1 MSDDRRYKQRGYKD
15 YEDGSRGSSP
25 GGQGLPRMPVITTYK
40 ETVRCDECGADLS
53 TLFEV
58 SRDTVCPK
66 CQAAMHTCRNCHNF
80 DPSARWECT
89 QPIKERVTKK
99 NTANACMLF
108 KVRTIRVKD
117 LGSGPVAPSTPQDA
131 RKALEDLFKK

>member
-1 MSDDRRYKQRGYKD
+1 MSDDRKYKQRGYKD
-15 YEDGSRGSSP
+15 FEDGVRGGSP
-25 GGQGLPRMPVITTYK
+25 GGQGLPRMPVITDYK
-40 ETVRCDECGADLS
+40 ETVRCDQCGADLS
-53 TLFEV
+53 TMFEI

-66 CQAAMHTCRNCHNF
+66 CQEAMHTCRTCHHF

-99 NTANACMLF
+99 SAANTCLLF

-117 LGSGPVAPSTPQDA
+117 LGSGPAAPSTPQDA